1 MLTSRTALVV
11 ADEAPAGPPCAGQ
24 VLHEQT
30 VPRHLVHRA
39 AVSEVFL
46 TDLRIVDDTTFS
58 VGAQWPRDHS
68 FYRLP
73 SPHRHDPM
81 LLAETIRQAALV
93 IAHQVFGVPLDW
105 KFMSHET
112 NYQITTAG
120 LALGARPADIT
131 LTVTCHDVKRRGA
144 KVAGM
149 GMDVTC
155 HRDGRQIGSGSVR
168 WSCVT
173 AAAYQRLRA
182 GVGDRVPPPGTPAPS
197 APPVSRGLVG
207 RDRSRDVVLS
217 PHDRRG
223 SWLLRID
230 RRHPVLFDHP
240 VDHVPGMVLQEA
252 ARQAAALLLGRPG
265 LVPAALRF
273 TFDRYVEFDSPVV
286 VTPVR
291 RAPATT
297 GALGVG
303 VEIEQDGRVAAQ
315 GLMDMRIVD

>member
-1 MLTSRTALVV
+1 MLTSRTTLAV
-11 ADEAPAGPPCAGQ
+11 AEELPADRPPCGQ

-46 TDLRIVDDTTFS
+46 TDLRVIDDTTFS

-68 FYRLP
+68 FYRL
-73 SPHRHDPM
+73 STPHRHDPM

-120 LALGARPADIT
+120 LALGERPADI
-131 LTVTCHDVKRRGA
+131 LLSVTCHDVKRRGTRL
-144 KVAGM
+144 AGM
-149 GMDVTC
+149 SMDITC

-173 AAAYQRLRA
+173 SAAYQRLRA
-182 GVGDRVPPPGTPAPS
+182 GKIEQDALPEEPPR
-197 APPVSRGLVG
+197 PVAKELVG
-207 RDRSRDVVLS
+207 RDRSRDVVLA
-217 PHDRRG
+217 PAERPG
-223 SWLLRID
+223 SWLLRVD
-230 RRHPVLFDHP
+230 RQHAVLFDHP

-252 ARQAAALLLGRPG
+252 ARQAAALLLNQPG
-265 LVPAALRF
+265 LVPVACRF
-273 TFDRYVEFDSPVV
+273 TFDRYVEFNSPVI

-291 RAPATT
+291 CVPATS

-303 VEIEQDGRVAAQ
+303 VQIEQDGQTVAH

>member
-1 MLTSRTALVV
+1 VLTGHTTFAVEEELP
-11 ADEAPAGPPCAGQ
+11 ADLPAAGQ

-46 TDLRIVDDTTFS
+46 TDLRVMDDTTFS

-73 SPHRHDPM
+73 TPHRHDPM

-93 IAHQVFGVPLDW
+93 IAHQVFEVPLDW
-105 KFMSHET
+105 KFMSHDT

-120 LALGARPADIT
+120 LALGARPADI
-131 LTVTCHDVKRRGA
+131 LLSVTCHDVKRRG
-144 KVAGM
+144 KRVAGM
-149 GMDVTC
+149 GMDIAC
-155 HRDGRQIGSGSVR
+155 HRDGRHVGSGSVQ

-182 GVGDRVPPPGTPAPS
+182 GRHEQGAEPAKPPR
-197 APPVSRGLVG
+197 PVAKELVG

-217 PHDRRG
+217 PMDRPG
-223 SWLLRID
+223 SWQLRVD
-230 RRHPVLFDHP
+230 RHHPVLFDHP
-240 VDHVPGMVLQEA
+240 VDHVPGMLLKEA
-252 ARQAAALLLGRPG
+252 ARQAAALLLNRPG
-265 LVPAALRF
+265 LVPVACRF
-273 TFDRYVEFDSPVV
+273 TFDKYVEFDTPVV

-291 RAPATT
+291 CAPSTS

-303 VEIEQDGRVAAQ
+303 VKIEQDGCTVAH

>member
-1 MLTSRTALVV
+1 MLTGRTTLTVAEELPVDPPSR
-11 ADEAPAGPPCAGQ
+11 GQ
-24 VLHEQT
+24 VLYDQT

-46 TDLRIVDDTTFS
+46 TDLRVIDDTTFS

-73 SPHRHDPM
+73 TPHRHDPM

-112 NYQITTAG
+112 SYQITTAG
-120 LALGARPADIT
+120 LALGARPADI
-131 LTVTCHDVKRRGA
+131 LLSVTCRDIKRRGNR
-144 KVAGM
+144 VAGM
-149 GMDVTC
+149 GMDITC
-155 HRDGRQIGSGSVR
+155 HRDGRQIGSGSVN

-173 AAAYQRLRA
+173 SAAYQRLRA
-182 GVGDRVPPPGTPAPS
+182 GKIEQGAVPEEPPP
-197 APPVSRGLVG
+197 PVAKVQVG

-217 PHDRRG
+217 PLDRAG
-223 SWLLRID
+223 SWLLRVD
-230 RRHPVLFDHP
+230 RHHPVLFDHP
-240 VDHVPGMVLQEA
+240 VDHVPGMVLHEA
-252 ARQAAALLLGRPG
+252 ARQAAALLINWPG
-265 LVPAALRF
+265 LVPVACRF
-273 TFDRYVEFDSPVV
+273 TFDKYVEFTCPVV

-291 RAPATT
+291 CAPTT
-297 GALGVG
+297 SGALGVG
-303 VEIEQDGRVAAQ
+303 VKIEQDGQTVAH